1 MVQGAFRLVA
11 DRRCNSAP
19 LKDRFVKSGFSE
31 VRSQEALEEEHEWR
45 TRLQAKGTL
54 AREDAAKI
62 AFEGI
67 EERKGFGGADEIV
80 IAAKADGMAVAA
92 KGNIV
97 DQFKTR
103 FTVEIGVA
111 PVYPG
116 REGVG
121 NFEVWLRRDRREI
134 KRSPSKLHTQLIHQL
149 GVEYGSE
156 GAGNRLI
163 TIEIV
168 LERGRQVEPV
178 IERRL
183 IQQTAII
190 DEIAYKKILVCSD
203 TTIKADKTV
212 VGVIR
217 AEDAAEIRLDRQVEG
232 SLEIVDGRNVGE
244 NGGIVEWRFA
254 AALRLVVCVQEGL
267 ILLNRPAH
275 RRAELVLSEDVCP
288 ACLQQID
295 SVECIVPEVLVEAP
309 VPVVG
314 SALSDDIYD

>member
-121 NFEVWLRRDRREI
+121 NFEVWLRGDRREI
-134 KRSPSKLHTQLIHQL
+134 KRSPCKLRTQFIHQL
-149 GVEYGSE
+149 GIEYRCE

-163 TIEIV
+163 AVEIV
-168 LERGRQVEPV
+168 FERGRQVESV

-183 IQQTAII
+183 VQQAAII
-190 DEIAYKKILVCSD
+190 DKIADEKVLVCSD
-203 TTIKADKTV
+203 TTVKADKTV
-212 VGVIR
+212 GGIIR
-217 AEDAAEIRLDRQVEG
+217 AQDAAEIRLDRKVER
-232 SLEIVDGRNVGE
+232 SLEIVDGRDVAE
-244 NGGIVEWRFA
+244 DGGIIKRRFA
-254 AALRLVVCVQEGL
+254 
-267 ILLNRPAH
+267 
-275 RRAELVLSEDVCP
+275 S
-288 ACLQQID
+288 
-295 SVECIVPEVLVEAP
+295 S
-309 VPVVG
+309 
-314 SALSDDIYD
+314 